1 MVTHRTKGVFQIV
14 VGAWKISHLIA
25 EEKPCPIAV
34 RSSQKGS
41 HHVPKRLRN
50 STFLSHLIQQGLILL
65 LYVPGCVLL
74 RMSQD
79 VRSSMHPGIPS
90 LNIGP

>member
-1 MVTHRTKGVFQIV
+1 M
-14 VGAWKISHLIA
+14 A
-25 EEKPCPIAV
+25 EGPGRRKENAGW
-34 RSSQKGS
+34 Q
-41 HHVPKRLRN
+41 PKRLRN
-50 STFLSHLIQQGLILL
+50 SSFLSHLIQQGLILL

-79 VRSSMHPGIPS
+79 VRSPMHPGIAS